1 MYIIKYNKEMEKQK
15 QISQSKPIDIPKT
28 NASTQYSL
36 KQNCFNPNKAS
47 PPTSSWNN
55 RLMQRITN
63 TNKIVPISSL

>member
-1 MYIIKYNKEMEKQK
+1 MEKEKQK
-15 QISQSKPIDIPKT
+15 QISSSKPIDIPKT
-28 NASTQYSL
+28 NTSTQYSL

-63 TNKIVPISSL
+63 TSKMVPISSL